1 MYYIVYQD
9 SKKREKLRKGYY
21 VFVPVLLLAVACGTA
36 KRKVLQQPNTS
47 VVLADSA
54 KRIIDDVALPDLA
67 EAVAESQA
75 EAIPPMMT
83 TEDRVQVLMRNGI
96 NKQADWTE
104 AIHYDIRKPN
114 FVIIHHTAQHSIS
127 QTIRTFQLEHTKVS
141 AHYVIGKD
149 GRVVQM
155 LNDYLRSWHAGRSK
169 WGNVTD
175 MNSISLGIELDNNG
189 REPFPDLQINAL
201 ITLLDTLKTKYQIP
215 FTNFIGHADIA
226 PTRKDDP
233 SVFFPWKRLAERGFG
248 VWYDESNLLPAP
260 EQFNYV
266 DALRIIG
273 YDVTNI
279 RAAVIAFKRKFIV
292 TDVSENL
299 TDFDRRVL
307 YNLYRRYF

>member
-1 MYYIVYQD
+1 MRRNLFLF
-9 SKKREKLRKGYY
+9 S
-21 VFVPVLLLAVACGTA
+21 LLGVCAACSTP
-36 KRKVLQQPNTS
+36 KYKVLQATNVPIIKTDTVRINTDS
-47 VVLADSA
+47 LRPQGVSEADVTA
-54 KRIIDDVALPDLA
+54 AQ
-67 EAVAESQA
+67 AV
-75 EAIPPMMT
+75 AIPPIMS
-83 TEDRVQVLMRNGI
+83 TEDRVQELMRQGI
-96 NKQADWTE
+96 NKNADWTE

-114 FVIIHHTAQHSIS
+114 FVIIHHTAQHSIN

-169 WGNVTD
+169 WGNITD
-175 MNSISLGIELDNNG
+175 MNSVSLGIELDNNG
-189 REPFPDLQINAL
+189 REPFSEPQIQSL
-201 ITLLDTLKTKYQIP
+201 LTLLDTLKTKYQIP
-215 FTNFIGHADIA
+215 FANFIGHADIA

-233 SVFFPWKRLAERGFG
+233 SLFFPWKRLAERGFG
-248 VWYDESNLLPAP
+248 VWYDESNLQEAP
-260 EQFNYV
+260 LNFNHV

-279 RAAVIAFKRKFIV
+279 RAAIIAFKRKFIV
-292 TDVSENL
+292 KDVSENL

>member
-1 MYYIVYQD
+1 MRRGVY
-9 SKKREKLRKGYY
+9 
-21 VFVPVLLLAVACGTA
+21 FFPVLLLAVACGTA
-36 KRKVLQQPNTS
+36 KRKVLQQPLPS
-47 VVLADSA
+47 VVVADSVKIEA
-54 KRIIDDVALPDLA
+54 DSVSLPDLT
-67 EAVAESQA
+67 EAVVQKQA
-75 EAIPPMMT
+75 EAIPPLMT
-83 TEDRVQVLMRNGI
+83 TEDRVQMLMRQGI

-114 FVIIHHTAQHSIS
+114 FVIIHHTAQHSIN

-141 AHYVIGKD
+141 AHYVIGRD

-155 LNDYLRSWHAGRSK
+155 LNDYLRSWHAGKSK

-175 MNSISLGIELDNNG
+175 MNSVSLGIELDNNG
-189 REPFPDLQINAL
+189 REPFPEPQIMSL
-201 ITLLDTLKTKYQIP
+201 LSLLDTLKAKYQIP

-233 SVFFPWKRLAERGFG
+233 SMFFPWKRLAERGFG
-248 VWYDESNLLPAP
+248 VWYDESNLMPAP
-260 EQFNYV
+260 DNFNYV

-279 RAAVIAFKRKFIV
+279 RAAIIAFKRKFIV
-292 TDVSENL
+292 KDVSENL